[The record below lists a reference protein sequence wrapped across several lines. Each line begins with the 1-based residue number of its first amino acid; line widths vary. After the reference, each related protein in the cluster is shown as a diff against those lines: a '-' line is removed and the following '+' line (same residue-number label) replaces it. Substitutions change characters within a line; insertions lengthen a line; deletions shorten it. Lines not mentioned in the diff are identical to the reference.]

1 MKGLYVH
8 IPFCVNKCGY
18 CGFYSEAGSGELT
31 QKYFDCLIRDFQ
43 LLNEKNYDTLYIG
56 GGTPSHVPPFLL
68 ATFLEKISDIPFRE
82 STIEA
87 NPESVSDDFLSVVGD
102 FGFTRLSMGCQST
115 DDGVLRLLGR
125 AHTSSDVFRAY
136 DLARKKCPDADI
148 NLDMI
153 YDIPSAENSK
163 AEKTLGDIVS
173 LSPEHVS
180 AYSYSFDT
188 GYLADEKQHEDSLYL
203 TVKHRL
209 QNAGYHKYEISNF
222 ARPGHESLHNINYW
236 MMGDYDGIGASAWS
250 MKSCDGRRVLR
261 GKASDM
267 GGYTDSPESFASEEV
282 TSGIQLLYEDV
293 VFGLRMLDGVDISG
307 LNIKY
312 DKDVRSVMKEPLKHL
327 EKEGLVIWNLEKL
340 RLTEKG
346 ELLLDSVQEYLWGFL
361 P

>member
-8 IPFCVNKCGY
+8 IPFCVNRCGY
-18 CGFYSEAGSGELT
+18 CGFYSEAGQAELT
-31 QKYFDCLIRDFQ
+31 ERYFDCLIRD
-43 LLNEKNYDTLYIG
+43 LLSLNEKKYDTLYIG

-68 ATFLEKISDIPFRE
+68 AKFLDKISDIHFKE

-87 NPESVSDDFLSVVGD
+87 NPESLSDEFLSVVKD

-125 AHTSSDVFRAY
+125 AHSCADVFRAY
-136 DLARKKCPDADI
+136 DMARKKCADADI

-153 YDIPSAENSK
+153 YDIPSADNARAK
-163 AEKTLGDIVS
+163 KTLSDIIS
-173 LSPEHVS
+173 LAPEHVS

-188 GYLADEKQHEDSLYL
+188 GYLADREPHEDSLYL
-203 TVKHRL
+203 TVKHSL

-222 ARPGHESLHNINYW
+222 AVRGHESLHNINYW

-250 MKSCDGRRVLR
+250 MANCDGKRILR
-261 GKASDM
+261 GKASDIS
-267 GGYTDSPESFASEEV
+267 GYMDDPESFVSEEV
-282 TSGIQLLYEDV
+282 TEGIQRICEDV

-307 LNIKY
+307 LNNKY
-312 DKDVRSVMKEPLKHL
+312 GENIRDVLKGPLEHL
-327 EKEGLVIWNLEKL
+327 EKEGLTRWNGEKL
-340 RLTEKG
+340 CLTEKG